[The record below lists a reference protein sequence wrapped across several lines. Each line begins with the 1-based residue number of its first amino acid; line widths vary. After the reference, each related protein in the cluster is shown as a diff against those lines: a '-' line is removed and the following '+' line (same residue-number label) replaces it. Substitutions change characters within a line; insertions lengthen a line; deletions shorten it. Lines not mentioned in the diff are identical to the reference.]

1 MPDCVV
7 IGGPPCAGKSTLAR
21 TVSAR
26 RGWPVLAKDDYKELV
41 FDRLGARDDAW
52 SRRVSVLAWDLL
64 FREAEGLLA
73 AGAACVLEGNFR
85 VEHGTRLRRLAERVA
100 SAAPHAIDGAAARG
114 GAATRRV
121 RFVEVRCHAPGDVLL
136 ARFRR
141 RVANAE
147 RHPGH
152 DDAAVLARIA
162 PELAAP
168 EPVALELGGAVLDY
182 CSAGGLAPDALLD
195 ALDAV
200 LAPAAHD

>member
-1 MPDCVV
+1 MPDCLV
-7 IGGPPCAGKSTLAR
+7 IGGLPCAGKSTLAR

-52 SRRVSVLAWDLL
+52 SRQVSVLAWDLL
-64 FREAEGLLA
+64 FREAELLLA
-73 AGAACVLEGNFR
+73 AGASCVLEGNFR
-85 VEHGTRLRRLAERVA
+85 VEHGPRLRRIAERVA
-100 SAAPHAIDGAAARG
+100 RAAAG
-114 GAATRRV
+114 RRV
-121 RFVEVRCHAPGDVLL
+121 RFVEVRCRASGDVLL

-152 DDAAVLARIA
+152 DDAAALARIA
-162 PELAAP
+162 PELSAAA
-168 EPVALELGGAVLDY
+168 PVALELDGAVLDY
-182 CSAGGLAPDALLD
+182 DSTAGLAPDALLD

>member
-1 MPDCVV
+1 MPDCLV

-52 SRRVSVLAWDLL
+52 SRQVSVLAWDLL
-64 FREAEGLLA
+64 FREAELLLA
-73 AGAACVLEGNFR
+73 AGASCVLEGNFR
-85 VEHGTRLRRLAERVA
+85 VEHGPRLRRIAERVA
-100 SAAPHAIDGAAARG
+100 RAAAG
-114 GAATRRV
+114 RRV
-121 RFVEVRCHAPGDVLL
+121 RFVEVRCRASGDVLL

-152 DDAAVLARIA
+152 DDAAALARIA
-162 PELAAP
+162 PELSAAA
-168 EPVALELGGAVLDY
+168 PVALELDGAVLDY
-182 CSAGGLAPDALLD
+182 DSTAGLAPDALLD